1 MHKILRLAFAAIIS
15 ITPWVCLS
23 QTLLL
28 EPSDQSQTVTPA
40 AKAPIVSGFSFYTST
55 TGSHDSSSGWSTV
68 TDSGA
73 RYDFNRFFA
82 VQAGIPYYISHSGF
96 ATSTAATGT
105 TTTTT
110 PPLTTRY
117 NSWGDLYLNLIFS
130 RAEFLGYR
138 ATVTA
143 TAPTGDTSN
152 GISTGRPTF
161 DLNNHFEHDLG
172 VVTPLLEFGIGDS
185 SALIEKRIRR
195 PFTTLGAVTHFRAGA
210 GFDFL
215 KVFNFEVSGYEN
227 LPIGNQKVFSHLFVR
242 SGKGKAVT
250 AVKNGKGKQKRF
262 NQVAVDAGQGIL
274 EDNGFTGGLTVSLRK
289 NVDLSASY
297 EHSVRQSLDIAEV
310 GISFHWGKVRN
321 AGVE

>member
-1 MHKILRLAFAAIIS
+1 MYKILRLAFAAVIS
-15 ITPWVCLS
+15 IAPSICLA

-28 EPSDQSQTVTPA
+28 EASDQSQNA
-40 AKAPIVSGFSFYTST
+40 SAKAPIVSGFSFYTST
-55 TGSHDSSSGWSTV
+55 TGTHDSSSGWSLV

-96 ATSTAATGT
+96 ATTSGITATNPPAP
-105 TTTTT
+105 

-130 RAEFLGYR
+130 EPGPLGYR

-161 DLNNHFEHDLG
+161 DLNNHLEHDFGL
-172 VVTPLLEFGIGDS
+172 VTPLLEFGIGDS
-185 SALIEKRIRR
+185 SALIDKRIRR
-195 PFTTLGAVTHFRAGA
+195 PFTTLGAIAHFRAGA
-210 GFDFL
+210 GFDFF
-215 KVFNFEVSGYEN
+215 KVFNFQASGYEN
-227 LPIGNQKVFSHLFVR
+227 LPIGNQKVFSHLFVH
-242 SGKGKAVT
+242 SSKGNTVT
-250 AVKNGKGKQKRF
+250 VVKNGKGKQRF
-262 NQVAVDAGQGIL
+262 SQVAVDAGQGIL
-274 EDNGFTGGLTVSLRK
+274 EDNGFTGDLTVTLRK
-289 NVDLSASY
+289 NVDLTATY

-310 GISFHWGKVRN
+310 GVSFHWGKVRN
-321 AGVE
+321 AGVQ